1 MNYWTGKSHSLERD
15 SKQSNYSIHIN
26 IFILINIQKL
36 PVTESFFFPLHTCKS
51 TCNQLLLPR
60 GLKQLWDRTIISR
73 ASLQSPLIQLQSV
86 PSTLFVPPEGW
97 DKTILLVL
105 PMTSDGL
112 HLKNCY
118 NKKLQE
124 IYFFF
129 FLAFSS
135 FFLVFLFYSWT
146 LQFNF

>member
-36 PVTESFFFPLHTCKS
+36 PVTESFFFFLPIPVSPHAINYCFLEAWNNSGTE
-51 TCNQLLLPR
+51 QLFHVLPYNP
-60 GLKQLWDRTIISR
+60 
-73 ASLQSPLIQLQSV
+73 PLIQLQSV
-86 PSTLFVPPEGW
+86 PSPLFVPPEGW

-105 PMTSDGL
+105 PMTSDGI

-118 NKKLQE
+118 KKLQE
-124 IYFFF
+124 INLFFF
-129 FLAFSS
+129 PGIFQFFSS
-135 FFLVFLFYSWT
+135 FSFLFMDVT
-146 LQFNF
+146 I